1 MKIKVLGSGC
11 PTCKTLYESVLEVV
25 EENKDISVEYITDI
39 NALIEA
45 GIMTSPA
52 LLIDDDV
59 VCAGRL
65 PSQEEIKEYVDERKK
80 QHEKNN

>member
-1 MKIKVLGSGC
+1 MTIKVLGSGC
-11 PTCKTLYESVLEVV
+11 PTCKTLHEMVLKVV
-25 EENKDISVEYITDI
+25 EGNGDIEVEYVTDI

-52 LLIDDDV
+52 LMIDTKV

-65 PSQEEIKEYVDERKK
+65 PSEEEIEEYIKQERKDN
-80 QHEKNN
+80 E